1 MYFLTLKI
9 SFRKVYGKNSGLN
22 ELSEFSHPP
31 SLPLHVSLFEF
42 LQNSVIL

>member
-9 SFRKVYGKNSGLN
+9 SFRKVYGKNPGLN

-31 SLPLHVSLFEF
+31 LLPMFHYLNFD
-42 LQNSVIL
+42 QTQ